1 MQIKEKPS
9 KYYKIAINKYGVKE
23 NETEY
28 NNYINNQ
35 TIKPYISPIIKTAQG
50 YNVLLQEFYEILDK
64 KFEFKFSNLTSL
76 EEAIERIENLEKD
89 KNNLIQTLSTLTQ
102 NYNMLVEYIIGLN
115 TYTPRPIPRRI
126 SYYTQDI
133 STNFITLIASL
144 GKILNREDIGY
155 NASTGEFKIINFL

>member
-1 MQIKEKPS
+1 M
-9 KYYKIAINKYGVKE
+9 
-23 NETEY
+23 
-28 NNYINNQ
+28 
-35 TIKPYISPIIKTAQG
+35 
-50 YNVLLQEFYEILDK
+50 
-64 KFEFKFSNLTSL
+64 
-76 EEAIERIENLEKD
+76 ENLEKD